1 MQDWKFLF
9 FSLNFLLNSKFY
21 SAVKWWIASLRIRI
35 VSQHPLDILRL
46 ETFLSPLTN
55 SEFEF
60 KFPIIKKT
68 FDGKSFSRRFA
79 RGTPSIRVEM
89 KKLLNFLHHRRWCSS
104 AYDFPYT
111 NFFKVMRS
119 FHGDVFIGF
128 LWKNMTRA
136 LVNICLGEHA
146 EEEETI
152 PLQPHIAHRINS
164 TRKSRNFPPKVI

>member
-9 FSLNFLLNSKFY
+9 FSLNFLLNSKFH
-21 SAVKWWIASLRIRI
+21 STVKWWIASLRIRI

-111 NFFKVMRS
+111 IFLRWCAPSTAMFLSGFYEKIWRELWWIFVWVNTQKKKKQFRCN
-119 FHGDVFIGF
+119 HILRIG
-128 LWKNMTRA
+128 
-136 LVNICLGEHA
+136 
-146 EEEETI
+146 
-152 PLQPHIAHRINS
+152 
-164 TRKSRNFPPKVI
+164 